1 MKIEDLTDTQ
11 YSLVSNERVMI
22 IISESITDLS
32 SMSFENVLN
41 FENVVRVTEFITVS
55 EFKYNV
61 L

>member
-1 MKIEDLTDTQ
+1 
-11 YSLVSNERVMI
+11 MI